1 MATTAKPP
9 CANASATANMSS
21 RLRVM
26 PCWKIT
32 TGQPPAG
39 AVCPEVAFGTVTSSG
54 ISSVSVGTGSG
65 LKRVV
70 KVLVVSSGKGGACQ
84 NARERRAAAQVIRH
98 AQHPDVHVGESGER
112 GVDDVRC

>member
-1 MATTAKPP
+1 MATTAKP
-9 CANASATANMSS
+9 ALRERVGDREHVG

-39 AVCPEVAFGTVTSSG
+39 AGVPEVAFGTVTSSG
-54 ISSVSVGTGSG
+54 ICSVSVGTGSG

-84 NARERRAAAQVIRH
+84 NL
-98 AQHPDVHVGESGER
+98 P
-112 GVDDVRC
+112 